1 MLTNYNQWNHIWLK
15 TTKTLQSADLRWL
28 GGQQIN
34 HKIYLEFKKKNDLFG
49 YITRC
54 KEKFNIF

>member
-1 MLTNYNQWNHIWLK
+1 MESYMAQNNQNITICRFEVAGWP
-15 TTKTLQSADLRWL
+15 T
-28 GGQQIN
+28 N

-49 YITRC
+49 YITRR